1 MKIGVPKE
9 TLRHEHRVG
18 LTPFGVSKLVD
29 LGHDVFVQSDAG
41 AAAHFADADYAQ
53 AGATIVYNADE
64 VFGRADV
71 VAKVGALSADE
82 MALLRAETTILGFHH
97 LAVAGKEV
105 VQAMVDRRLTMIGYE
120 ICEDARGGRPVLAA
134 LSEIAGHMVIHVAGH
149 LLETSQGGRGVLLGG
164 VAGVAPATV
173 LVLGAG
179 VVGRTAASH
188 LLALGAHVILLD
200 SDLAKLRD
208 AIERGCHDAV
218 TAVSSPRNILRFAPV
233 ADVVVGAVLVP
244 GGRAPFLI
252 GEEMV
257 KSMKSGSV
265 IIDLAV
271 DQGGCVETSRPTTP
285 EQPTYKVHGVTH
297 YCVPNMTTNV
307 PRSAS
312 RALGLAA
319 LPLITRLAESGPEAA
334 LRADAGLARGAYSF
348 RGRMV
353 NELAA
358 KALGLAPS
366 RLNDL
371 LP

>member
-1 MKIGVPKE
+1 
-9 TLRHEHRVG
+9 
-18 LTPFGVSKLVD
+18 
-29 LGHDVFVQSDAG
+29 
-41 AAAHFADADYAQ
+41 
-53 AGATIVYNADE
+53 
-64 VFGRADV
+64 
-71 VAKVGALSADE
+71 
-82 MALLRAETTILGFHH
+82 
-97 LAVAGKEV
+97 
-105 VQAMVDRRLTMIGYE
+105 
-120 ICEDARGGRPVLAA
+120 
-134 LSEIAGHMVIHVAGH
+134 
-149 LLETSQGGRGVLLGG
+149 
-164 VAGVAPATV
+164 
-173 LVLGAG
+173 
-179 VVGRTAASH
+179 
-188 LLALGAHVILLD
+188 LALGAHVILLD